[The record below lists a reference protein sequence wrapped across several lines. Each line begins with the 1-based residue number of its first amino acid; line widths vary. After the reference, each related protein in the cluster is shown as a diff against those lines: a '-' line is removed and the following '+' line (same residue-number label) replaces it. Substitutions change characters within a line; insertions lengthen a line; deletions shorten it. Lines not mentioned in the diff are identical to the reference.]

1 MFKFFKKALSVTL
14 SVTLLM
20 STILVG
26 GMFSFSASAATDL
39 SGTKM
44 PVTYTFDFEQG
55 SINDYDNPEI
65 GEAYKDVAGT
75 DKVEILYGTSVDQF
89 GNTFYPLRTL
99 WNQDAHAIQK
109 DIAVTTVDGGSATR
123 GTLEIDN
130 TAADYLMYIPT
141 DAEGYPYLIEPNTN
155 YKVTLKVFFQQGD
168 GTASVFVGG
177 GAIHPTSPRIF
188 TRGVYGLY
196 DGTAGVINPSVCQA
210 MVPIYRAHYQIPT
223 TSDSDGSH
231 VFHAGTMVVGD
242 SDAEA
247 SGQSDYQKGT
257 HASGA
262 FGAHWSPIDTT
273 TFTESKADS
282 ATYRTMTL
290 PMSTGDFTL
299 DDNGQFVLS
308 ANDGS
313 ASDTFS
319 PYLTIACFKNKSLF
333 NIDSITI
340 EKEVKVTLDANG
352 GYFGEFD
359 ATAPTTTSVV
369 KGFVGTAI
377 SATASHPDSSTK
389 FVGWSLDGAI
399 VDASAITAAMD
410 GKTLKA
416 VWADESLTYTFD
428 FDSVPEITTTASTHG
443 SYSTD
448 QYGNQFHPATLYE
461 GGEVATHTV
470 SKETINYNGE
480 DLSTLKVYSSSNRE
494 FRIIPVDENGKPYI
508 VEPNTTYTVS
518 VKYYNKQNKGYGGF
532 FVGGG
537 ATNIAGHATTGN
549 WCWLTSFTTRMT
561 INGVVTNVTGK
572 RPMFPAY
579 SSSVHD
585 TAWRDRDGSA
595 EVSFETKTMTFSTED
610 FTATNGK
617 FTYGSFSDT
626 GAYFVLYMGPYT
638 YWQNSTQD
646 TSNKQG
652 PYEYYFD
659 YITITKSVSDVTV
672 NLDANGGSFG
682 DAATTSATLTP
693 GEAIDVTAP
702 TRRGAKLVGWS
713 WYKNGDV
720 VDTATTGMAGKTLYA
735 VWAPLGTAAFNANGG
750 YFGDYAEENATVTD
764 FIYEGEV
771 IADYA
776 PKHPDS
782 SAKLIGWDFEGEVI
796 AADAVVTADMV
807 GKTLTALWTEEDLTY
822 TFDFDTYNNYQ
833 AQNKDVIA
841 SESGKSKDQNGKDF
855 YPVMGNDGHEYAVT
869 GENIV
874 VKGQNVSVVKL
885 TEKYTA
891 SNAMV
896 MRFIPT
902 DENGYPYI
910 TKPGTKYKISVT
922 YATQNFAYG
931 YNMNVGSGAINPFT
945 GNIGTSNFRWL
956 VNFPITYTA
965 DDGNVYP
972 TEGEPNPIKSF
983 DEFGYVPHS
992 TAVPIAQD
1000 AAASDKPIDDLEFVT
1015 ESRIIN
1021 TNDVT
1026 LTDGKYTFSFNS
1038 STWDVAPY
1046 VVITLNR
1053 NGGTSVPNGTENRI
1067 YIDSITVTELKD
1079 DVTVNFDANGG
1090 TLDTTS
1096 ATLTPGSF
1104 IEVKPTHSD
1113 DSYQFKGWSWY
1124 KDTFVQA
1131 TKVTTGMDGATLYA
1145 FYEQMVPV
1153 TFNANGGAINGK
1165 DAVTNYYNDGDT
1177 ITAPTPERKYYTF
1190 KGWAAAADS
1199 NEIVE
1204 VPATAT
1210 FDLAGNT
1217 YYAVWE
1223 VALHGEYDT
1232 YTRVVDYSSFN
1243 SGCFGNI
1250 ASNACNTW
1258 VANDN
1263 YSYPWQSVGTDAA
1276 AGSADGYYL
1285 HYKSPQVINGTE
1297 YVPAGW
1303 APHYS
1308 LIMTESG
1315 THTNSGDMNDP
1326 TNLYLP
1332 ENTTFRV
1339 TIRMK
1344 TIVLDA
1350 GSLNLRVGYGKNYS
1364 HSSFTNI
1371 LTGIGEMEDWTNVTA
1386 VFTTPASYTEGSEK
1400 CILNLVPATTGT
1412 TLEYMIDSITL
1423 EKVTATTLY
1432 TVDNG
1437 VATEAKTVYGVPG
1450 TDLVL
1455 PTEVSTENYAA
1466 NGTATVSRTP
1476 VTGWYAD
1483 SALAAAAVTKF
1494 ANINTAIYGSVEGDT
1509 TTTSAINQD
1518 LYCGFDSYA
1527 KAGSAATFITDEEAY
1542 TGNFSAKANKLTDIE
1557 VRNTNDLA
1565 IKAGKTYKVSF
1576 SYKSFGDAAVTVG
1589 LTDGTSFIEE
1599 KALGLA
1605 LSNEWT
1611 DASAVF
1617 TADKGIE
1624 DGFMLV
1630 LRAKGVYIDNVVV
1643 SSVAD
1648 SVGVVTEDGSNL
1660 RFLMTYNLT
1669 GDKIVIE
1676 GEEFTIT
1683 KRGILVKGEESA
1695 EDILDFAR
1703 TENFADCWN
1712 YDEATGKLIF
1722 SANMKIAENFGSK
1735 LVARGYVTL
1744 NDGTTYY
1751 SDYVTVG
1758 LDDAVSVD
1766 DVVADAVANNSYVY
1780 LPEGTVLAAEAASAA
1795 TFYNLFVSGEVV
1807 VNDVLENNTM
1817 KFGAYAKFSAAPEA
1831 GAVVVPDEAKY
1842 LVHAGAY
1849 EDLCAGVDAHVATYK
1864 LDQVGEDAVNYI
1876 FITDLHFDNNNAEVT
1891 KQMQLITNM
1900 ANNDD
1905 SIDMVVVGGDITTGM
1920 FTTKEEAIAATQTA
1934 IAPLKDC
1941 TKPVIVLRGNHD
1953 DNTYGGTFDRN
1964 NPASTIVSDLDW
1976 NNDIIKYFNDE
1987 SVYSNFVHS
1996 SVLPNSAY
2004 YYYDIEK
2011 NGKTTRV
2018 IALNACDQDLSYDED
2033 GNIAS
2038 IPVSV
2043 RSWEITDGLLTEGRN
2058 VTYGAGVSMY
2068 GYSSRQMKWLAEE
2081 ALAGFDGDII
2091 VLSHMATDG
2100 HGQGNAAVTPVKNS
2114 EALNKILNA
2123 YQTKGT
2129 YNGTL
2134 YDELADVYNLETR
2147 EYTARAGVAVSA
2159 DFSATDGKIL
2169 IYQYGHTHI
2178 EMVTYFATA
2187 NFWEINTAT
2196 ANYANAPK
2204 DYDAELNSMNQNY
2217 PWNIATKDERT
2228 ENSDTACF
2236 DVVSAGSN
2244 VVYKFNVGFG
2254 NDVTMVVSR

>member
-494 FRIIPVDENGKPYI
+494 FRIIPVDEKGKPYI

-595 EVSFETKTMTFSTED
+595 AVSFETKTMTFSTED

-1090 TLDTTS
+1090 TLDSTS
-1096 ATLTPGSF
+1096 ATLTPGDA
-1104 IEVKPTHSD
+1104 IEVEPTHSD
-1113 DSYQFKGWSWY
+1113 ASYQFVGWSWY
-1124 KDTFVQA
+1124 KDTFVPA
-1131 TKVTTGMDGATLYA
+1131 TVATTGMDGATLYA

-1153 TFNANGGAINGK
+1153 TFNANGGTLIGQESI
-1165 DAVTNYYNDGDT
+1165 TQYYYVGNEIT
-1177 ITAPTPERKYYTF
+1177 IPATPEKKFYTF
-1190 KGWAAAADS
+1190 KGWAEAADS
-1199 NEIVE
+1199 NVVVDI
-1204 VPATAT
+1204 PATAT
-1210 FDLAGNT
+1210 LDLVGKT

-1223 VALHGEYDT
+1223 AIPHGDYDT
-1232 YTRVVDYSSFN
+1232 FTRVVDYSTYTVIPN
-1243 SGCFGNI
+1243 SDMHGNSW
-1250 ASNACNTW
+1250 AGYLSLVEDETATGGKYLCYDNTKA
-1258 VANDN
+1258 ANV
-1263 YSYPWQSVGTDAA
+1263 VGTWTANWNLTMTASGYADGT
-1276 AGSADGYYL
+1276 AGSD
-1285 HYKSPQVINGTE
+1285 N
-1297 YVPAGW
+1297 
-1303 APHYS
+1303 
-1308 LIMTESG
+1308 
-1315 THTNSGDMNDP
+1315 
-1326 TNLYLP
+1326 NLAFP
-1332 ENTTFRV
+1332 ENTTYRV
-1339 TIRMK
+1339 TM
-1344 TIVLDA
+1344 
-1350 GSLNLRVGYGKNYS
+1350 RVRTHQFEGDGGVMYVCYGKSDAVAAYDCKDK
-1364 HSSFTNI
+1364 TTI
-1371 LTGIGEMEDWTNVTA
+1371 LTGIPETNGEWVNIVA
-1386 VFTTPASYTEGSEK
+1386 YFTTPAAYTGDYNRAFIGLMPTANGGYTK
-1400 CILNLVPATTGT
+1400 
-1412 TLEYMIDSITL
+1412 YDIDTITL
-1423 EKVTATTLY
+1423 ERVTATTLY
-1432 TVDNG
+1432 TVEDG

-1450 TDLVL
+1450 NDLVL
-1455 PTEVSTENYAA
+1455 PTEVSKENYAA

-1476 VTGWYAD
+1476 VTGWFAD
-1483 SALAAAAVTKF
+1483 SALETVAVTKF
-1494 ANINTAIYGSVEGDT
+1494 ANFNVNIYGKVEGET
-1509 TTTSAINQD
+1509 TTTSAINQN
-1518 LYCGFDSYA
+1518 LFCGFDAYA
-1527 KAGSAATFITDEEAY
+1527 MNGSVASFITDEEAY
-1542 TGNFSAKANKLTDIE
+1542 TGNFSAKAAKLTDIE
-1557 VRNTNDLA
+1557 IRNTNDLML
-1565 IKAGKTYKVSF
+1565 KAGKTYKVSF
-1576 SYKSFGDAAVTVG
+1576 SYKRIDAADDTAAIAVG
-1589 LTDGTSFIEE
+1589 ISNGTSFYGNETE
-1599 KALGLA
+1599 LALGG
-1605 LSNEWT
+1605 EWMN
-1611 DASAVF
+1611 ASAII
-1617 TADKGIE
+1617 TADKGMA
-1624 DGFMLV
+1624 DGYALV

-1648 SVGVVTEDGSNL
+1648 VIGAFTDDDTNI
-1660 RFLMTYNLT
+1660 RFMMGYTLT

-1676 GEEFTIT
+1676 GTEYTIVE
-1683 KRGILVKGEESA
+1683 RGINIMGEGSKEA
-1695 EDILDFAR
+1695 VLTFKRDADL
-1703 TENFADCWN
+1703 TENCWS
-1712 YDEATGKLIF
+1712 YDEATGKLVF
-1722 SANMKIAENFGSK
+1722 SANIIRDESFEGNKV
-1735 LVARGYVTL
+1735 VAQGYVVL
-1744 NDGTTYY
+1744 DDGTTFYT
-1751 SDYVTVG
+1751 DYITASREDVT
-1758 LDDAVSVD
+1758 SVD
-1766 DVVADAVANNSYVY
+1766 MLVGDAFANDLYVY
-1780 LPEGTVLAAEAASAA
+1780 LPEGTVFAAETANTA
-1795 TFYNLFVSGEVV
+1795 TFYNLFVSGAVEVA
-1807 VNDVLENNTM
+1807 DVLDNNTM
-1817 KFGAYAKFSAAPEA
+1817 KFGAYVKFSAAPAA
-1831 GAVVVPDEAKY
+1831 GTITVPAASQY
-1842 LVHAGAY
+1842 LMHSGTY
-1849 EDLCAGVDAHVATYK
+1849 DDLCAGVDAHVATYK

-1876 FITDLHFDNNNAEVT
+1876 FITDLHFDNNNPEVT
-1891 KQMQLITNM
+1891 KQVELITNM

-1920 FTTKEEAIAATQTA
+1920 FATKEEAIAATQTA
-1934 IAPLKDC
+1934 IAPLQNC

-1953 DNTYGGTFDRN
+1953 DNTYGDAFDRQ
-1964 NPASTIVSDLDW
+1964 NPAGVIVSDLDW
-1976 NNDIIKYFNDE
+1976 EMEINRFVNDE
-1987 SVYSNFVHS
+1987 SVYSNFVHN

-2004 YYYDIEK
+2004 YYFDIEK

-2081 ALAGFDGDII
+2081 ALNGFDGDII

-2100 HGQGNAAVTPVKNS
+2100 HGQGNASVTPVKNS
-2114 EALNKILNA
+2114 EALTKILNA

-2129 YNGTL
+2129 YSGTL

-2147 EYTARAGVAVSA
+2147 EYTAREGLRVAA
-2159 DFSATDGKIL
+2159 DFSDTDGKVL

-2178 EMVTYFATA
+2178 EMMTYYAAA
-2187 NFWEINTAT
+2187 NIWEINTAT
-2196 ANYANAPK
+2196 ANYVNAPK
-2204 DYDAELNSMNQNY
+2204 DYDAQLNKMNKNY

-2228 ENSDTACF
+2228 ENNDTACF

-2254 NDVTMVVSR
+2254 EDATMVIPR